1 MDKPAVSTREIE
13 RRAEQSR
20 TALGSKWDGYSTFT
34 VDEFGEI
41 FRLSRAASYAAV
53 ANGSVGSVRIGR
65 RVIIPRGV
73 IERLLAA

>member
-1 MDKPAVSTREIE
+1 MDKTPVSTREIE
-13 RRAEQSR
+13 RRAEQSQ
-20 TALGSKWDGYSTFT
+20 TALASKWDGYSTFT
-34 VDEFGEI
+34 VDEFREI

-53 ANGSVGSVRIGR
+53 ANGSIGSVRIGR

>member
-1 MDKPAVSTREIE
+1 MDNASVSPKEPGR
-13 RRAEQSR
+13 SH
-20 TALGSKWDGYSTFT
+20 TALPAKWDGYSTFT
-34 VDEFGEI
+34 VDEFREI

-53 ANGSVGSVRIGR
+53 GNGSVASVRIGR